1 VALKRVETLIAAEPP
16 PGRHPFRSS
25 GGRPFEDFGLFD
37 ARRSTARG
45 LLQELVMVSTGQT
58 AFLVM
63 VVGAMISLPL
73 ALLWVVIYTHL
84 GDRKDAA
91 LARRPSAKVVDF
103 GAQHA
108 RPHDT
113 HRMAS

>member
-1 VALKRVETLIAAEPP
+1 
-16 PGRHPFRSS
+16 
-25 GGRPFEDFGLFD
+25 
-37 ARRSTARG
+37 
-45 LLQELVMVSTGQT
+45 
-58 AFLVM
+58 M